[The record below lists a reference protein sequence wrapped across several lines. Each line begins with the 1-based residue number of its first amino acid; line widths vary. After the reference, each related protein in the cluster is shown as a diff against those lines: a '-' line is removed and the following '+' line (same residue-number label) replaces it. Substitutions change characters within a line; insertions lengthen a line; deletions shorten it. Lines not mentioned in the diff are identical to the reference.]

1 MVGATGIEPVTPTM
15 SMCKSF
21 GSASNNYEISY
32 CKNWI
37 FRDRHFVATQLEYRF
52 PLWWRFGAVAFAGIG
67 DVFGPSSDLSIQN
80 LKYSVGTG
88 LRFVV
93 DPAERLNVRLD
104 YGYGTEGGCFYFVVG
119 ESF

>member
-37 FRDRHFVATQLEYRF
+37 FRDRHFVDILMVCGRSVVKVLGRQF
-52 PLWWRFGAVAFAGIG
+52 FKSF
-67 DVFGPSSDLSIQN
+67 N
-80 LKYSVGTG
+80 LLK
-88 LRFVV
+88 
-93 DPAERLNVRLD
+93 
-104 YGYGTEGGCFYFVVG
+104 
-119 ESF
+119 